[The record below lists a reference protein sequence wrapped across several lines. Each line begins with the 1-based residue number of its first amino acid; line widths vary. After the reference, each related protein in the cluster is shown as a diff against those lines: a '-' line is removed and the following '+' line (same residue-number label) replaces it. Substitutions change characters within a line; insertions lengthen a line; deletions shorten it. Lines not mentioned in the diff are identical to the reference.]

1 MKHENPNSHT
11 GHMYSHPDSER
22 LRFTCRG
29 RTDPGVPGP
38 PEYAERLRDQVENG
52 KVHEM
57 AISPDIKAGSV
68 IEPSQEPG
76 RAWLK
81 GLEFGGEE

>member
-1 MKHENPNSHT
+1 MNDETTNSHT
-11 GHMYSHPDSER
+11 GHMYSHPDSEQ
-22 LRFTCRG
+22 LRFPARG
-29 RTDPGVPGP
+29 RTDPGGP
-38 PEYAERLRDQVENG
+38 PRYAERLQDQVENG

-68 IEPSQEPG
+68 IEPSRELG